1 MKRLGLLDRAWIA
14 IQDESVGRVRIVQPV
29 VDEFI
34 GQVGR
39 HQVTGIQVAFGFHAE
54 LGALFDVAP
63 EEFAGGDL
71 RIPSFSASFTAC
83 VPLPAPGGPS
93 NKTLT

>member
-71 RIPSFSASFTAC
+71 RDPELLGQLHRLR
-83 VPLPAPGGPS
+83 PLAAPGGPS